1 MPYSLNNKPAYA
13 NTIING
19 NLEFYQNSKELLNI
33 FKDVLGV
40 IQFNLLIEK
49 GKTSD
54 NVLKDLTEAYTLLDV
69 VNGKNKFVL
78 VDSVTEKQEFES
90 VNLPGNEET
99 NTEDGVVFEPLPEQA
114 ISNSFIYQYIEDFKN
129 LQDSLK
135 LFILKKTGEDSVFQ
149 NFSEDIGFTLDQ
161 GSKQSCF
168 NSQRDDYFYET
179 EEFGPPTYIP
189 GNVRNKISEQAE
201 TLAKTLGLKTDGLMR
216 WNLQGIS
223 ETNLFT
229 DVAFAR
235 GVFEELKDIK
245 TSKIVIKF
253 GRDMGKIISFYKN
266 LNLRD
271 QRTETSF
278 LQLQAK
284 VEDVEN
290 YLDIF
295 NNNIFSST
303 IIDNSTL
310 S

>member
-1 MPYSLNNKPAYA
+1 MAYSLNNKPAYA

-19 NLEFYQNSKELLNI
+19 NLEFYQNSKELLNV

-49 GKTSD
+49 GKTSE
-54 NVLKDLTEAYTLLDV
+54 NVLKDLTEAYALLDV

-78 VDSVTEKQEFES
+78 IDSITEKQEFES
-90 VNLPGNEET
+90 VNLPGGEET
-99 NTEDGVVFEPLPEQA
+99 DTENGVKFEPLPIQA
-114 ISNSFIYQYIEDFKN
+114 ISNSFIYQYVEDFKN

-135 LFILKKTGEDSVFQ
+135 LFILKKTGEDSIFQ
-149 NFSEDIGFTLDQ
+149 NFSEDIGFILDQ

-201 TLAKTLGLKTDGLMR
+201 TVAKTLGLKTDGLMR

-229 DVAFAR
+229 DVAFTR

-266 LNLRD
+266 LITIL
-271 QRTETSF
+271 
-278 LQLQAK
+278 
-284 VEDVEN
+284 DVF
-290 YLDIF
+290 I
-295 NNNIFSST
+295 
-303 IIDNSTL
+303 
-310 S
+310 